1 MQRVKVMIIKPV
13 KKTGTIFSTKAAD
26 NQGDQM
32 GRFFAYWVIINFGQF
47 YQNEKNSHNFGL
59 LLSPVMIVH

>member
-13 KKTGTIFSTKAAD
+13 KKTSTIFSTKAAD

-32 GRFFAYWVIINFGQF
+32 GRFFAHWVIINFGQF
-47 YQNEKNSHNFGL
+47 
-59 LLSPVMIVH
+59 LSE